1 MKWGRAVR
9 IQKKTILY
17 AAGVLACGNLALQAL
32 GFFYR
37 ILLSH
42 FAGAEGLGVY
52 RLVNSAYLVLNAGCL
67 SGVTM
72 ACSRLSAAC
81 EAKGERRKIGAILR
95 LAFSVFFTLCAA
107 CAAVILLFGDG
118 IAAALLGDGRC
129 AKAFPFVLL
138 CLALTGVE
146 NIFKS
151 LFIGLEQMQYT
162 AYSEVGEQLIR
173 ILSVGTLLYHYQGE
187 DYGTIAMLI
196 FAGMVVSEVFSALF
210 LTRLFR
216 RNMKNT
222 SLAAPLDHATA
233 RQFFFIALPLSAS
246 ALVSNIISSA
256 GSVLL
261 PQRLMVAGLT
271 YEQALSALGVISG
284 MAMPLLLLPVALV
297 SSVCTALL
305 PAITAAQAV
314 GAAKRVRALIGR
326 SVSTV
331 GLIGIPATAVLVP
344 LAPRLSELFFRQ
356 PLTAEYVALLG
367 AVAVVSYYQMA
378 SGSLLNALGL
388 QHLNVVTSV
397 CAELCQLF
405 LLYRWCARPTLGI
418 YGYLLAML
426 LTDAIAF
433 TVNLYILH
441 RKSGFALRPL
451 RRFGVPVLCGAT
463 LFLWTRIFF
472 RLFQDLCQTDAGA
485 LAFTSLGAVLL
496 YVLVLR
502 LMGIRLLRYLSR
514 RLERPQLPHLCMW

>member
-1 MKWGRAVR
+1 MKWGCAVR

-17 AAGVLACGNLALQAL
+17 AAAVLACGNLALQAL
-32 GFFYR
+32 GFIYR
-37 ILLSH
+37 VLLSR

-72 ACSRLSAAC
+72 ACSRLSAAS
-81 EAKGERRKIGAILR
+81 EAKGERHKIGAILR

-107 CAAVILLFGDG
+107 CAAVVLLFGDG

-162 AYSEVGEQLIR
+162 AASEVGEQLIR

-216 RNMKNT
+216 RSMVGMPLNT
-222 SLAAPLDHATA
+222 PLDRATA

-246 ALVSNIISSA
+246 ALIGNIISSA

-261 PQRLMVAGLT
+261 PQRLMAAGLT

-314 GAAKRVRALIGR
+314 GNTKRVRALIGR

-331 GLIGIPATAVLVP
+331 GLIAIPATAVLVP
-344 LAPRLSELFFRQ
+344 LAPRLSELFFHQ
-356 PLTAEYVALLG
+356 PLTAEYVTLLG
-367 AVAVVSYYQMA
+367 AVAIVSYYQMA

-388 QHLNVVTSV
+388 QHLNVVTAVS
-397 CAELCQLF
+397 AELCQLF
-405 LLYRWCARPTLGI
+405 LIYRWCASPNLGI

-426 LTDAIAF
+426 LTDTAAF
-433 TVNLYILH
+433 AMNFCILYF
-441 RKSGFALRPL
+441 RTGFSPKPL